1 MTDAA
6 NDFDHLV
13 DFLIVGSGGG
23 GMAAGITAAH
33 HGLDTLIIDKTA
45 TYGGSTAISGGGIWI
60 PNAPTL
66 VDKGVVDSRES
77 VRRYLDILTEG
88 QVPADRLDA
97 FVDAGPKLMK
107 MLEASPHMKMYWVKG
122 YADYH
127 PELDGG
133 RPLGRTIECKPF
145 DTRAL
150 KEDEKYQRPNSMKG
164 PLGLWVTSKDYH
176 DLAMVKRTWR
186 GRKASLVAAW
196 RVSSNLIRRRH
207 MATGGRALV
216 ARMRMILKDAGVP
229 LWLETS
235 MVELITDGNGTV
247 TGVVAQRKGET
258 IRIGARRGVL
268 LATGGFDHN
277 REMREQYLPALGAPD
292 ISAGAREN
300 VGDGIVAGQKLGA
313 AVDLMDDA
321 WWMPSVFHPM
331 GAVIPLVSER
341 CIPASVIVDTA
352 GRRFTN
358 ESAPYVNF
366 VHDQLDGGHVPAWFI
381 MDTKAKNRYPF
392 AQVLPNVPFPQG
404 FYDSGVI
411 HKADTLEELAQKAG
425 IDADGL
431 VATVARFNGFA
442 RAGVDT
448 DFGRG
453 DSAYDRYY
461 GDPTMKNPNLDEIVK
476 GPFYAIR
483 CEAGDLGTKGGLVCD
498 ADSRVRREDGSVI
511 RGLYATGNTSASVMG
526 HEYAGA
532 GATIGPAMVFGY
544 IAANHIAANHVAAN
558 DGDDDL
564 SDESLVDTTS
574 A

>member
-1 MTDAA
+1 MTD
-6 NDFDHLV
+6 NNRFDTRQFETVV

-33 HGLDTLIIDKTA
+33 SGLDTLIIDKGA

-66 VDKGVVDSRES
+66 RAKGVVDKRSS
-77 VRRYLDILTEG
+77 IRRYLDVITDG
-88 QVPADRLDA
+88 KVPADRLDA
-97 FVDAGPKLMK
+97 FVDNGPALMELLDK
-107 MLEASPHMKMYWVKG
+107 SPHMKLYWVKG
-122 YADYH
+122 YSDYH
-127 PELDGG
+127 PEFEGG
-133 RPLGRTIECKPF
+133 SALGRTIECKPF

-150 KEDEKYQRPNSMKG
+150 KEDEKFQRPNSMKG

-176 DLAMVKRTWR
+176 DLAMVKRTWK
-186 GRKASLVAAW
+186 GRRASLVAAW
-196 RVSSNLIRRRH
+196 RVSSNVIRRRH

-216 ARMRMILKDAGVP
+216 ARMRMVLKDAGVP
-229 LWLETS
+229 LWLKTS
-235 MVELITDGNGTV
+235 MTELITDDRGSV
-247 TGVVAQRKGET
+247 IGVVAERDGTT

-277 REMREQYLPALGAPD
+277 KEMRAQYLPRHGVAD
-292 ISAGAREN
+292 VSSGAREN
-300 VGDGIVAGQKLGA
+300 VGDGIVAGQRLGA

-321 WWMPSVFHPM
+321 WWMPSVLHPM

-341 CIPASVIVDTA
+341 CIPPSVIVNSA
-352 GRRFTN
+352 GKRFTN

-366 VHDQLDGGHVPAWFI
+366 VHEQLEGGHIPAWFI

-404 FYDSGVI
+404 FYDSGVV
-411 HKADTLEELAQKAG
+411 HKADTLRELAEAIG
-425 IDADGL
+425 VPADAL
-431 VATVARFNGFA
+431 VETVDRFNGFA
-442 RAGVDT
+442 RSGVDE

-453 DSAYDRYY
+453 ESAYDRYY

-498 ADSRVRREDGSVI
+498 ADSRVLREDGTVI
-511 RGLYATGNTSASVMG
+511 DGLYATGNTSASVMG
-526 HEYAGA
+526 NEYAGA
-532 GATIGPAMVFGY
+532 GATIGPSMVFGY
-544 IAANHIAANHVAAN
+544 IAARHV
-558 DGDDDL
+558 
-564 SDESLVDTTS
+564 S
-574 A
+574 ATERGATLDSATA

>member
-1 MTDAA
+1 MTD
-6 NDFDHLV
+6 NNRFGTRQFETVV

-33 HGLDTLIIDKTA
+33 SGLDTLIIDKGA

-66 VDKGVVDSRES
+66 RAKGVVDKRSS
-77 VRRYLDILTEG
+77 IRRYLDVITDG
-88 QVPADRLDA
+88 KVPADRLDA
-97 FVDAGPKLMK
+97 FVDNGPALMELLDK
-107 MLEASPHMKMYWVKG
+107 SPHMKLYWVKG
-122 YADYH
+122 YSDYH
-127 PELDGG
+127 PEFEGG
-133 RPLGRTIECKPF
+133 SALGRTIECKPF

-150 KEDEKYQRPNSMKG
+150 KEDEKFQRPNSMKG

-176 DLAMVKRTWR
+176 DLAMVKRTWK
-186 GRKASLVAAW
+186 GRRASLVAAW
-196 RVSSNLIRRRH
+196 RVSSNVIRRRH

-216 ARMRMILKDAGVP
+216 ARMRMVLKDAGVP
-229 LWLETS
+229 LWLKTS
-235 MVELITDGNGTV
+235 MTELITDDRGSV
-247 TGVVAQRKGET
+247 IGVVAERDGTT

-277 REMREQYLPALGAPD
+277 KEMRAQYLPRHGVAD
-292 ISAGAREN
+292 VSSGAREN
-300 VGDGIVAGQKLGA
+300 VGDGIVAGQRLGA

-321 WWMPSVFHPM
+321 WWMPSVLHPM

-341 CIPASVIVDTA
+341 CIPPSVIVNSA

-366 VHDQLDGGHVPAWFI
+366 VHEQLEGGHIPAWFI

-404 FYDSGVI
+404 FYDSGVV
-411 HKADTLEELAQKAG
+411 HKADTLRELAEAIG
-425 IDADGL
+425 VPADAL
-431 VATVARFNGFA
+431 VETVDRFNGFA
-442 RAGVDT
+442 RSGVDE

-453 DSAYDRYY
+453 ESAYDRYY

-498 ADSRVRREDGSVI
+498 ANSRVLREDGTVI
-511 RGLYATGNTSASVMG
+511 DGLYATGNTSASVMG
-526 HEYAGA
+526 NEYAGA
-532 GATIGPAMVFGY
+532 GATIGPSMVFGY
-544 IAANHIAANHVAAN
+544 IAARHV
-558 DGDDDL
+558 
-564 SDESLVDTTS
+564 S
-574 A
+574 ATERGATLDSATA

>member
-1 MTDAA
+1 MTDSTVK
-6 NDFDHLV
+6 FDHEV
-13 DFLIVGSGGG
+13 DFLVVGSGGG
-23 GMAAGITAAH
+23 GMSAAITAADR
-33 HGLDTLIIDKTA
+33 GLDTLIIDKGK

-66 VDKGVVDSRES
+66 IEKGAGDSRES
-77 VRRYLDILTEG
+77 IRRYLDIITEG
-88 QVPADRLDA
+88 KISADRLDA
-97 FVDAGPKLMK
+97 YVDQGPELMK
-107 MLEASPHMKMYWVKG
+107 LLDKSPHMKLYWVKG
-122 YADYH
+122 YSDYH
-127 PELDGG
+127 PEYDGG

-176 DLAMVKRTWR
+176 DLAMVKRTWK

-196 RVSSNLIRRRH
+196 RVASNMVLRRH
-207 MATGGRALV
+207 MSTGGRALV
-216 ARMRMILKDAGVP
+216 ARMRMVLKDAGVP
-229 LWLETS
+229 LWLKTS
-235 MVELITDGNGTV
+235 MTEMIVDDHGTV
-247 TGVVAQRKGET
+247 VGVLAERDGKTV
-258 IRIGARRGVL
+258 RIGARKGVL

-277 REMREQYLPALGAPD
+277 NEMRAQYLPENGVAN

-300 VGDGIVAGQKLGA
+300 TGDGIRAGQKLGA

-341 CIPASVIVDTA
+341 CIPPSIIINAK
-352 GRRFTN
+352 GERFTN
-358 ESAPYVNF
+358 ESSPYVNF
-366 VHDQLDGGHVPAWFI
+366 VHDQLEGGHVPAWFV

-392 AQVLPNVPFPQG
+392 AQVLPNMPFPQG

-411 HKADTLEELAQKAG
+411 HKADSLRELAEKIG
-425 IDADGL
+425 VPADKMLG
-431 VATVARFNGFA
+431 TVDRFNGFA
-442 RAGVDT
+442 RSGKDE

-453 DSAYDRYY
+453 DSAYDQYY

-483 CEAGDLGTKGGLVCD
+483 CEAGDLGTKGGLVTD
-498 ADSRVRREDGSVI
+498 ATARVIREDGSI
-511 RGLYATGNTSASVMG
+511 IDGLYATGNTSASVMG
-526 HEYAGA
+526 NEYAGA

-544 IAANHIAANHVAAN
+544 IAANHVAAK
-558 DGDDDL
+558 
-564 SDESLVDTTS
+564 
-574 A
+574 